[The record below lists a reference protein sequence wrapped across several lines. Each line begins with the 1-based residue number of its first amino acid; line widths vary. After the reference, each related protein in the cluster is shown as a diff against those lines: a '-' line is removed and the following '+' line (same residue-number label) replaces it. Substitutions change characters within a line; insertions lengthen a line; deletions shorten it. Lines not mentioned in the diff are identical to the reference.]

1 MFIYAHNRDSQT
13 ARFTMLF
20 HGPENSKTA
29 PPVGDPGPLYNK
41 SGQAHLRPLPKWHH
55 DQLNQFSRAHS
66 CVHQTD
72 TQTGKPCN
80 TGYNRLYLAL
90 LVPRCG
96 LKCKTRHEPDVK
108 YCSNF
113 SPVIL
118 PSSFRKTVLTKP
130 SAARSRF
137 SDLITARIDCR

>member
-29 PPVGDPGPLYNK
+29 PPVGDPGHLYNK

-55 DQLNQFSRAHS
+55 DQLNHFSRAHS
-66 CVHQTD
+66 CVHQTN

-80 TGYNRLYLAL
+80 TGYNRSYLAL
-90 LVPRCG
+90 TPSPPMRP
-96 LKCKTRHEPDVK
+96 KMQNKTRTGREILFKLFAGHIAELLQED
-108 YCSNF
+108 CSDEAVRCEVTFLGLDHRPN
-113 SPVIL
+113 
-118 PSSFRKTVLTKP
+118 
-130 SAARSRF
+130 
-137 SDLITARIDCR
+137 